1 MRALQFLLIF
11 FPAALLA
18 AWADLGEVPVF
29 ALSALAIVPLAK
41 LLGDGTEALALLAGP
56 RVGGLLNATFG
67 NAAELII
74 TLSAIRAGQIQLV
87 LASLTGSILG
97 NLLFVLGFA
106 MLLGGLKNGRQYF
119 DRRQVDTDATMT
131 VLALIA
137 MSVPSLFSLYIR
149 DGPQVE
155 ELSLASASMML
166 LLYLLFVVYTLKG
179 CTGERCKP
187 GNTATSTTTSTTTG
201 TANRTTPTATKQPQP
216 AHHWS
221 AKKASLIMALSM
233 AGIAAMSE
241 LLVSSVEAVT
251 EAFSL
256 TPFFVGII
264 IVPII
269 GNVAE
274 HLVSVQAAIE
284 NKMDLSL
291 SIALGSSLQ
300 IALFVTP
307 ALVFASLFLDSP
319 LTLQFNQL
327 ELVALTAASM
337 ISALVALD
345 GESNWLEGAMLL
357 AVYGILGIAF
367 FFLPLN

>member
-1 MRALQFLLIF
+1 MRGLQLLLLFL
-11 FPAALLA
+11 PVALLA
-18 AWADLGEVPVF
+18 HWAGLSGIIVF
-29 ALSALAIVPLAK
+29 ATSALAIIPLAK
-41 LLGDGTEALALLAGP
+41 LLGEATEVLAEKTGP

-74 TLSAIRAGQIQLV
+74 TLSDIRAGQIQLV

-97 NLLFVLGFA
+97 NLLLVLGFA
-106 MLLGGLKNGRQYF
+106 MLFGGLKNGRQMF

-137 MSVPSLFSLYIR
+137 MSVPSLFSLYIA
-149 DGPQVE
+149 DELLVE
-155 ELSLASASMML
+155 ELSLTTAAAML
-166 LLYLLFVVYTLKG
+166 ILYLLFVVYTLRS
-179 CTGERCKP
+179 CTKEKCDAVTVREALP
-187 GNTATSTTTSTTTG
+187 VHA
-201 TANRTTPTATKQPQP
+201 
-216 AHHWS
+216 WS
-221 AKKASLIMALSM
+221 AGRAGAVMALSM
-233 AGIAAMSE
+233 AGIALMSE
-241 LLVSSVEAVT
+241 LLVASVEAVT
-251 EAFSL
+251 EILGL

-274 HLVSVQAAIE
+274 HLVSVQAAMQ

-307 ALVFASLFLDSP
+307 VLVFASLILGRP

-327 ELVALTAASM
+327 ELIALTAASM
-337 ISALVALD
+337 ISALVSLD

-357 AVYGILGIAF
+357 AVYGILGLAF
-367 FFLPLN
+367 FFLPLAL